1 MMIICTFHFSHVLD
15 RLQKICFNPFYVQM
29 ECVGHKCEQI
39 VEYFFNKI
47 NICNIL
53 TYILIVHFR
62 IYILIYI
69 FVRYLFIY
77 S

>member
-1 MMIICTFHFSHVLD
+1 MMIICIFIFHMCWTD
-15 RLQKICFNPFYVQM
+15 WKICFNPFYVQM